1 MTDQA
6 SPKSR
11 RCATQRPVAAIS
23 SPARKPISAVT
34 MGPNSILP
42 QMAGQPRSVFYA
54 AQFCCCSAE
63 YRRAICLGCHGWA
76 CSTVLLDGPATLHQ
90 QRERARLSRNAQSRI
105 EQEVTEGTED
115 SACENSNLSVISVTS
130 CSGLS
135 FFSLLASHVST
146 AEPKRL
152 SSGTRSKLPDS
163 LTQSCGRGI
172 LTAIQR

>member
-1 MTDQA
+1 M
-6 SPKSR
+6 PIN
-11 RCATQRPVAAIS
+11 VAAIS

-34 MGPNSILP
+34 EGAKLHSATNC
-42 QMAGQPRSVFYA
+42 QPTKIGFLRRSVLLLLGGIQTGDLPWVPRLGLLNRA
-54 AQFCCCSAE
+54 LRRSSNTSSATGKSKAE
-63 YRRAICLGCHGWA
+63 
-76 CSTVLLDGPATLHQ
+76 P
-90 QRERARLSRNAQSRI
+90 NAQSRI

-172 LTAIQR
+172 LTAI